1 MRQHL
6 TKILSLLLV
15 LLALC
20 AMLSSCFSLFS
31 FPEPF
36 AEISEAAPLLPEGA
50 MLTDP
55 GDCETT
61 SDYLIFWGIHAFRP
75 TKLTMIERYYEEYYV
90 DTLPSAF
97 ERAASIYGA
106 YRKSVQGIDPF
117 HLDADTVTAHLIF
130 LFQQAV
136 GDKYAIY
143 MDRDYFTSFM
153 MESEAKCV
161 GVGIYTH
168 YDGEAGTL
176 TVSDVFDN
184 SPAKDAGIAAGDLL
198 IAANGTRLASVGY
211 DAFFSLLGGD
221 EGSRVTVTVD
231 RNGTELSFDLVRREI
246 EITSV
251 FYETLS
257 HGEKTYARI
266 RVTEFSQKT
275 DEQFKRAVNR
285 AEREGVSGILFDLRD
300 NPGGSV
306 DTVVAMLDYLLPDGG
321 ALAHFRHREGSAF
334 DNANQTYY
342 AEDGHSLDMPCAVLC
357 NGGTASAGELFTA
370 TLMDYGYATVIGTN
384 TYGKGMAQNLFA
396 LADGTGFTVSTAYYD
411 PAYGDNYE
419 GKGITPDLTV
429 SIPSEIEKTPLSLRD
444 CLTDT
449 QLSAALTALAPK

>member
-36 AEISEAAPLLPEGA
+36 AEISKAAPLLPEGT

-61 SDYLIFWGIHAFRP
+61 SDYLIFWGMHAFRP
-75 TKLTMIERYYEEYYV
+75 TKLSMIERYYEEYYV
-90 DTLPSAF
+90 DPLPSTF

-106 YRKSVQGIDPF
+106 YRESVQGIDPLY
-117 HLDADTVTAHLIF
+117 LDADTVTSYLIY
-130 LFQQAV
+130 LFQEAV
-136 GDKYAIY
+136 GDKHAYY
-143 MDRDYFTSFM
+143 MDRDSFTSFL
-153 MESEAKCV
+153 MESEAKYV
-161 GVGIYTH
+161 GVGVHTH
-168 YDGEAGTL
+168 LDTKTGSLIVA
-176 TVSDVFDN
+176 DVFDN

-198 IAANGTRLASVGY
+198 VAANGTRLSDVGY
-211 DAFFSLLGGD
+211 DAFAPLLGGE

-231 RNGTELSFDLVRREI
+231 RNGTELSFDLVRREL
-246 EITSV
+246 EITSI
-251 FYETLS
+251 FYDTLS
-257 HGEKTYARI
+257 YGEKTYARI
-266 RVTEFSQKT
+266 RITEFSKKT

-285 AEREGVSGILFDLRD
+285 AKSEGVSGILFDLRD

-321 ALAHFRHREGSAF
+321 ALAHFRHREGSGF
-334 DNANQTYY
+334 DNVNQTYY
-342 AEDGHSLDMPCAVLC
+342 AEDGHSLDMPCTVLC

-370 TLMDYGYATVIGTN
+370 TLMDYGYATVIGTK
-384 TYGKGMAQNLFA
+384 TYGKGMAQNLYA

-429 SIPSEIEKTPLSLRD
+429 LISGEIEKTPLSLRD
-444 CLTDT
+444 SLTDP
-449 QLSAALTALAPK
+449 QLSAALTALASK